1 MTVKW
6 MHISLISGKF
16 LNGSGK
22 IRELFYCLA
31 TLLTKNNPVT
41 LSVTEK
47 CTYHSRGIHKKGY
60 LILDKG

>member
-6 MHISLISGKF
+6 MHISLISEKF

-31 TLLTKNNPVT
+31 TLLTKNNPDT

-47 CTYHSRGIHKKGY
+47 CT
-60 LILDKG
+60 